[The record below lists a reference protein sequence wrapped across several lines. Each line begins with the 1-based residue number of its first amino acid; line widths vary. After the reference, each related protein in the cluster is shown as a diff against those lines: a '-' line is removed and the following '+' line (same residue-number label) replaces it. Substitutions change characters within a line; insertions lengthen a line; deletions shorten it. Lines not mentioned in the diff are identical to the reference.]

1 MSRFGKRDR
10 LGNITIIQRHSARR
24 CSSAGGSQGYPDAG
38 TSCVPLVFNLNSG
51 GEVDLPPSAT
61 LLGTRHVT
69 DRVPKTASH
78 IRFSSHRLLSNQ
90 AEVANC
96 RVDTHMERH

>member
-1 MSRFGKRDR
+1 M
-10 LGNITIIQRHSARR
+10 
-24 CSSAGGSQGYPDAG
+24 
-38 TSCVPLVFNLNSG
+38 
-51 GEVDLPPSAT
+51 DLPPSAT